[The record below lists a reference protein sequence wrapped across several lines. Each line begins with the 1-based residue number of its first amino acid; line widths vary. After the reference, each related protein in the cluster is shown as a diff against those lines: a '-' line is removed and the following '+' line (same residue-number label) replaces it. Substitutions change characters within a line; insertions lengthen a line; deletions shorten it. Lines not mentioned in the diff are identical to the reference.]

1 MVWQMLIAIGILA
14 SAVLAIRSKRLL
26 VSAIWLALTSAL
38 TALMIFL
45 LGAPQIAVIELSV
58 GAGLVTVLFV
68 FAINIAG
75 EEPIEIRSLVSKPIA
90 WLLLA
95 IAAALAI
102 YLILPTLGLLPTTSP
117 STEISTIQWNV
128 RYLDILLQIAIFF
141 SGVLG
146 VLGLLSSGKPKV
158 EVVEEEEDEEE
169 E

>member
-14 SAVLAIRSKRLL
+14 SAILAIRSKRLL

-75 EEPIEIRSLVSKPIA
+75 EEPIEIKALVSRPIA
-90 WLLLA
+90 WGLLILA
-95 IAAALAI
+95 AGLAI
-102 YLILPTLGLLPTTSP
+102 YLVIPSMSFLPVNTLDTAQGAIL
-117 STEISTIQWNV
+117 WDD

-158 EVVEEEEDEEE
+158 ETEE
-169 E
+169 

>member
-14 SAVLAIRSKRLL
+14 SAVLAIISKRLL

-38 TALMIFL
+38 TALMIYL

-75 EEPIEIRSLVSKPIA
+75 EEPIEIRSLVSKPVA
-90 WLLLA
+90 WVLLVV
-95 IAAALAI
+95 AAGLAI
-102 YLILPTLGLLPTTSP
+102 YMLLPTLGLVPTTSP
-117 STEISTIQWNV
+117 DIATASILWNQ

-146 VLGLLSSGKPKV
+146 VLGLLSDGKPRV
-158 EVVEEEEDEEE
+158 AGEEEEQHAA
-169 E
+169 